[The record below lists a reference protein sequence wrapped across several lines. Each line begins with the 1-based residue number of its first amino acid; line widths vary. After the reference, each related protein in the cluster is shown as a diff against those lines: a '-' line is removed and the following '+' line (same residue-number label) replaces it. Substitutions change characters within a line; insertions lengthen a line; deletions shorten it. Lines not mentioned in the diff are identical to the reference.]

1 LFQPSASE
9 VNLYQLHVEDLLSL
23 NSHAEEDP
31 TVTDLDNKLLLY
43 YLFSSLPLCDVSRTL
58 LYRSFL
64 LALCLFFFFFSSCF
78 SFRLF
83 CLLGCVSVV
92 PPPNFLSPVLEFI
105 SQGCRRHTK
114 VSQNRS

>member
-64 LALCLFFFFFSSCF
+64 LALCLFFSPLFFL
-78 SFRLF
+78 RLF
-83 CLLGCVSVV
+83 CLLGCVLAV

-105 SQGCRRHTK
+105 SLGCRRHTK